1 MRDMAKIVSEA
12 EHTIPLAYQL
22 KAGEIRVLYELVN
35 RGEVIKALWT
45 AFSYGWAL
53 SRRCETNKR
62 ERKRKQKEGA

>member
-22 KAGEIRVLYELVN
+22 KASEIRALYDMVN
-35 RGEVIKALWT
+35 RGKVIEAFWT

-53 SRRCETNKR
+53 SRRCKTNKR